1 MILREISYQLSWL
14 HYYIIIQNNLEG
26 DLILTNCLGYIIITI
41 QYSFK
46 GDFLP
51 IVLAT
56 SLLPLTSRAPMTFRQ
71 GDGGSVSWRD
81 ITHLMM
87 LSDLPE
93 HNLSIICT
101 GIQGEKKEF
110 GNFKI
115 IKSKNFPKEH
125 RDGVCYMVLSY
136 IHISHSI

>member
-14 HYYIIIQNNLEG
+14 HYYIIIQNNLEGDLILTNCLGYIIITIQYNFEG

-101 GIQGEKKEF
+101 GIQGEKK
-110 GNFKI
+110 K
-115 IKSKNFPKEH
+115 K
-125 RDGVCYMVLSY
+125 
-136 IHISHSI
+136 